1 MALLSRWGL
10 RRRRP
15 RPARSETIGFA
26 SPILLGVAFPA
37 GVVSAPIDATSAP
50 LPIIFTQPAGV
61 IGNPIAATSAPLVIG
76 LVAPSSSADHP
87 FAAIANP
94 LAIPFVLPA
103 GAAQFGN
110 AYEQAVLADGP
121 VTLWR
126 MDEASGNLVD
136 GISGKTAVPSGAPA
150 YRGTTTLVPTK
161 VTVELP
167 TASDFFTAADH
178 ADHDLGDGP
187 FTIEI
192 IAGRVVDTGTWQTAL
207 HKGSTSYAIDVS
219 AQDQWMIGKSGVA
232 ILARATAVA
241 PSDGTLQHVVI
252 TRSATRGAGST
263 RVYVNG
269 ADVTF
274 EESGALSQ
282 VLSDTADALEIGR
295 MGAPNPSRMRMQ
307 YLAIYKSLLAPAR
320 VTAHWDALQQT
331 VPPTLPIGGDQSLRG
346 PKAYTLLTPTAT
358 VASPYGLTQVNA
370 AIAAAGNGG
379 TVRFPAAGSPYNFG
393 FTLNQPNQRIQLET
407 AATQVAG
414 TVTLAASGVTFEGGR
429 VHRFL
434 ATRAAI
440 AQTVTIRHVAINGS
454 GYGIEMQ
461 GSHHGWVVTNCEF
474 TNQDLDFIKLWYDQ
488 VADPDLQGFKLKDS
502 ILVRSVAV
510 GQRSGI
516 GGQDGGSV
524 NKIFDFIVTN
534 CYFDFGSG
542 INWYGIEV
550 WNCETS
556 PTSGKGGIVEYCDL
570 RAGNGFLM
578 SMVRSR
584 DNWVH
589 RNIFRVNGSTRS
601 VYECAGPT
609 HVRGV
614 FEYNQVI
621 GASNHAELGVI
632 SVNTNPTGF
641 IVRNNKVSDMV
652 WLVEG
657 WATGG
662 GGFTVRDNCIT
673 NVTNII
679 QPNAMW
685 GVPNDV
691 GNNTGTACGF

>member
-61 IGNPIAATSAPLVIG
+61 IGDPIAATSAPLVIG

-161 VTVELP
+161 VTVEFP
-167 TASDFFTAADH
+167 SVSDFFSGADH
-178 ADHDLGDGP
+178 ADYNLGDGP
-187 FTIEI
+187 FTIEL
-192 IAGRVVDTGTWQTAL
+192 IAGRVEDTAAFQVAL
-207 HKGSTSYAIDVS
+207 QKGSQAYSLGVS
-219 AQDQWMIGKSGVA
+219 NGDQWMLGKRDAA
-232 ILARATAVA
+232 ILTRASVTA
-241 PSDGTLQHVVI
+241 PSNGSLQHVVA

-263 RVYVNG
+263 KVYVNG
-269 ADVTF
+269 ADVSV
-274 EESGALSQ
+274 EENTAAIL
-282 VLSDTADALEIGR
+282 VDTAAALEIGKE
-295 MGAPNPSRMRMQ
+295 ASLPSRMRMQ
-307 YLAIYKSLLAPAR
+307 YLAIYKSVLSAAR

-589 RNIFRVNGSTRS
+589 RNIFRVNGSTRT

-621 GASNHAELGVI
+621 GASTHPDRNVI

-641 IVRNNKVSDMV
+641 IVRNNKVSDLV

-662 GGFTVRDNCIT
+662 GGFTVRDNCVT

-679 QPNAMW
+679 RPNNEW
-685 GVPNDV
+685 GIANDV